1 MARCRRIQ
9 RAHAAARRA
18 ACQEAAWLLRER
30 AEGDVF
36 TRSALATLL
45 FASGDPA
52 RSFAVGRREHLPS
65 VAVLTDLIEM
75 NLQITATDELLRA
88 VWIKFILPENR
99 DLPERV
105 ALPLRMRRRDVNSG
119 FKGMLDGF
127 KAVAGVDLGEA
138 YAKMLFGFVT
148 GLWTNADYEGD
159 SWATIVESMKL
170 PLAWQDDPGSYIRI
184 LDLYNLAAKPA
195 SQLPATDYIF
205 AFSAW
210 RRGID
215 TDIRSEES
223 AVTSI
228 DLLETHRA
236 AGMEYWLTVV
246 PPFTPTARSR
256 KERATVREDCDLVDE
271 YQSWIAATGL
281 GHGAIHH
288 QIYGD
293 QTRRRTLKVSQNDQ
307 VMNLNDWGERRAA
320 WHEKGMRQFPAYVVP
335 RMQEAW
341 TVSKVQGYLQS
352 GIPL

>member
-1 MARCRRIQ
+1 
-9 RAHAAARRA
+9 
-18 ACQEAAWLLRER
+18 
-30 AEGDVF
+30 
-36 TRSALATLL
+36 
-45 FASGDPA
+45 
-52 RSFAVGRREHLPS
+52 
-65 VAVLTDLIEM
+65 
-75 NLQITATDELLRA
+75 
-88 VWIKFILPENR
+88 
-99 DLPERV
+99 
-105 ALPLRMRRRDVNSG
+105 MRRRDVNSG

-148 GLWTNADYEGD
+148 GLWKDKNYEGD
-159 SWATIVESMKL
+159 SWATIVQSMNL
-170 PLAWQDDPGSYIRI
+170 PLAWQADPGSFIRI

-195 SQLPATDYIF
+195 SQLPATDFIF
-205 AFSAW
+205 AHSAW

-215 TDIRSEES
+215 TDIRSVTSASLSMDSHTGRRGQLGRSLTYDSAFVIEPWRREES
-223 AVTSI
+223 AMTSI

-246 PPFTPTARSR
+246 PPFAPTARNR
-256 KERATVREDCDLVDE
+256 KERATVKEDCDLTDE
-271 YQSWIAATGL
+271 YQSWIAMTGL

-293 QTRRRTLKVSQNDQ
+293 QTRRRTLKIPQDDQ

-320 WHEKGMRQFPAYVVP
+320 WYEKGMRQFPAYVVL

-352 GIPL
+352 GIPM

>member
-1 MARCRRIQ
+1 
-9 RAHAAARRA
+9 
-18 ACQEAAWLLRER
+18 
-30 AEGDVF
+30 
-36 TRSALATLL
+36 
-45 FASGDPA
+45 
-52 RSFAVGRREHLPS
+52 
-65 VAVLTDLIEM
+65 
-75 NLQITATDELLRA
+75 
-88 VWIKFILPENR
+88 
-99 DLPERV
+99 
-105 ALPLRMRRRDVNSG
+105 MRRRDVNSG

-184 LDLYNLAAKPA
+184 LDLYNLAAKAA

-215 TDIRSEES
+215 TDIRSVASASLSMDSHTGRRGQLGRSLTYDSAFVVEPWRREES